1 MSLGGGGV
9 QRTVTELNP
18 TQEPFVEYGLQEAK
32 NLYQTQDTPQ
42 FFPDDTF
49 VGPSLQT
56 QAGLAAA
63 QNRAAMGS
71 PLIPA
76 AQQQVFD
83 TISGDFL
90 TAGNPYFT
98 DVFNTAS
105 DAAQQKYFDAMN
117 QINSQASMAGRYGSG
132 AMADLQD
139 RATSQFAK
147 SLTDTAGQLAFD
159 NYARERQNQLAQ
171 TQLAPAMVA
180 QDYADIDRMLQLGQ
194 VSEGYQQL
202 ALKDAIDRFN
212 FAQNLPQAKLQPFLA
227 AAYGAPLGQVATTPA
242 PRTNPLA
249 GALGGGLAGSQL
261 ATTLGMANPALGAGL
276 GALVGILS

>member
-1 MSLGGGGV
+1 MSGGGGV

-18 TQEPFVEYGLQEAK
+18 TQTPFMEYGLQEAK
-32 NLYQTQDTPQ
+32 NIYQTQDTPQ
-42 FFPDDTF
+42 FFPDQTF
-49 VGPSLQT
+49 VGPSEQA
-56 QAGLAAA
+56 QAGLTAA

-83 TISGDFL
+83 TISGDYL
-90 TAGNPYFT
+90 TADNPYFSAR
-98 DVFNTAS
+98 FNTA
-105 DAAQQKYFDAMN
+105 ANEAQQKYFDAIN
-117 QINSQASMAGRYGSG
+117 QVNSQASMAGRYGSG

-139 RATSQFAK
+139 RATSQFAS
-147 SLTDTAGQLAFD
+147 SLTDTAGQLAYD

-171 TQLAPAMVA
+171 TQLAPSMAA

-194 VSEGYQQL
+194 ASEGYQQL

-212 FAQNLPQAKLQPFLA
+212 FQQNLPQAKLQPFLA
-227 AAYGAPLGQVATTPA
+227 AAYGAPLGQTAITPA
-242 PRTNPLA
+242 PSTNKLA

-261 ATTLGMANPALGAGL
+261 ATALGMTNPALGIGL
-276 GALVGILS
+276 GALAGILG